1 MITLTLVMTTTPEPL
16 TLNPTFSTPRYDL
29 SPWTVDLLVDGY
41 DSRWPGGPH
50 EMPARC
56 ESCGARGEELLFFG
70 HGDWQC
76 GACAASCEYCDER
89 AAVVSARRS
98 TAPIQIDHVCVEC
111 LVEHWAPGETLLSPG
126 PAKSSGA
133 PEADRRV
140 A

>member
-1 MITLTLVMTTTPEPL
+1 MTTTPEPL

-98 TAPIQIDHVCVEC
+98 TPPSQIDHVCVEC